1 MAALTISSPAIVA
14 APVTTPT
21 AAALAILLPATADVT
36 APAVAATVP
45 AAALALAAILA
56 IAPAMSVKIHPPWI
70 AFSLLKSFLERFSIF
85 FDFIF
90 LIEYNSRNIFHESI
104 GKNRFHKNDLNPF
117 EDLNFGELSI

>member
-45 AAALALAAILA
+45 AAALALAAMLA
-56 IAPAMSVKIHPPWI
+56 IAPAISVKIHPPFPCRPTNLPKLFI
-70 AFSLLKSFLERFSIF
+70 VLAFGSTQSLEHLANTSGPFPLVKHFFLL
-85 FDFIF
+85 D
-90 LIEYNSRNIFHESI
+90 
-104 GKNRFHKNDLNPF
+104 
-117 EDLNFGELSI
+117 